1 MLQLGKLR
9 PSEEKGL
16 SFPNCN
22 TRVRTQY
29 FLKSHLFLG
38 MLTDR
43 NKNLGD
49 RRKLGK
55 CWVKPG
61 RVSCLQDFSEPLIC

>member
-22 TRVRTQY
+22 TRVRTQH

-38 MLTDR
+38 MLTQEQ
-43 NKNLGD
+43 
-49 RRKLGK
+49 KL
-55 CWVKPG
+55 
-61 RVSCLQDFSEPLIC
+61 R